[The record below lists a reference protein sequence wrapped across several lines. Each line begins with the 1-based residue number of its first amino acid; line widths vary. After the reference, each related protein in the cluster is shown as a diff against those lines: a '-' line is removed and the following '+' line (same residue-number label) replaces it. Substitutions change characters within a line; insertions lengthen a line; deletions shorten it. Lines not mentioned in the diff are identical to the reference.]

1 MKRVLLTLACLA
13 LAACG
18 TNDVTTPLRA
28 PEAPGLSKNVNLG
41 SPFNLDVG
49 ESATVRNEGG
59 LTVTFNGV
67 DADSRCPSDVECF
80 WEGDAEVNVTISK
93 PGYTS
98 LNTVLHTSLTPQSA
112 SYNGYTVTLNGLAPY
127 PVSTSTID
135 PNDYVATFTV
145 TKP

>member
-1 MKRVLLTLACLA
+1 MKHFLLVLACLA

-28 PEAPGLSKNVNLG
+28 PEAPGLSRSVDLG
-41 SPFNLDVG
+41 DSFDLGVG
-49 ESATVRNEGG
+49 ESATLKNEG

-67 DADSRCPSDVECF
+67 DEDSRCPSDVDCF

-93 PGYTS
+93 PGYTP
-98 LNTVLHTSLTPQSA
+98 LNTVLHTTLSPQAA

-135 PNDYVATFTV
+135 LDDYVATFTV

>member
-1 MKRVLLTLACLA
+1 MKHSLLVLACLA

-18 TNDVTTPLRA
+18 TNDMTTPLRA
-28 PEAPGLSKNVNLG
+28 PETPALSQSVDLG
-41 SPFNLDVG
+41 DPFVMGVG
-49 ESATVRNEGG
+49 ESTTVRNEG

-67 DADSRCPSDVECF
+67 DEDSRCPSDVDCE
-80 WEGDAEVNVTISK
+80 WAGDAEVNVTISK
-93 PGYTS
+93 PGFTP
-98 LNTVLHTSLTPQSA
+98 LRTVLHTTLTQQAA

-135 PNDYVATFTV
+135 PDDYVATFTV